1 MTTTT
6 EVDKAELA
14 EWIERSDREFAYTRG
29 HVYLMRTGEA
39 YRTGF
44 GGWLI
49 VNETSYGKVPVES
62 VLNHTADVR
71 EAILTEDGRTANLY
85 DWHSPLLDGDYSEGS
100 VYVERWQAGVGRTF
114 HGYVDSVSRKVVQ
127 TG

>member
-1 MTTTT
+1 MSKTA
-6 EVDKAELA
+6 VDESKLDIEAMLA
-14 EWIERSDREFAYTRG
+14 VMNREFDYTRG

-39 YRTGF
+39 HRTGF

-49 VNETSYGKVPVES
+49 VNQCSYGKVDVDS
-62 VLNHTADVR
+62 VLNHTADVQ
-71 EAILTEDGRTANLY
+71 EAILTEDGAGANTRE
-85 DWHSPLLDGDYSEGS
+85 WHSTLLDGPSEHS
-100 VYVERWQAGVGRTF
+100 VYVERWTPKGRQF